1 MIVVHLDEP
10 HGSSDSVK
18 DLLLQQQ
25 SVTNV
30 SFSKTD
36 LAGENLLDLRRTVYK
51 ALMEQGLQ
59 RPLAKL

>member
-10 HGSSDSVK
+10 NKSSNSVK
-18 DLLLQQQ
+18 DFLLQQQ

-30 SFSKTD
+30 NFATTN
-36 LAGENLLDLRRTVYK
+36 LAGENLMDLRRTVYK